1 MTQNGPITMDVP
13 GANGASAGPIALTT
27 PYTMCRICLKR
38 FKAAPGDSSIE
49 ELRCE
54 CGAGLHGY
62 EAPVELS
69 TPARGVLPRL
79 IRFWLA
85 GREDGYWGEKRFF
98 RPAAAERAGVAP
110 RQVRFA
116 YEAGRRVGER
126 LRDGAHLH
134 AMRVMKMKA
143 TASAATGTAR
153 LHAAA

>member
-1 MTQNGPITMDVP
+1 MTQNGPITMDAP
-13 GANGASAGPIALTT
+13 GGNGGGAGGATFGPQ
-27 PYTMCRICLKR
+27 YTMCRICIKR
-38 FKAAPGDSSIE
+38 FKVVPGYQDE
-49 ELRCE
+49 AVDEPRCE
-54 CGAGLHGY
+54 CGAHLHGY

-69 TPARGVLPRL
+69 TRARGVLPRL

-85 GREDGYWGEKRFF
+85 GREDGYWDEKRFF
-98 RPAAAERAGVAP
+98 RPAVAERAGVAP

-143 TASAATGTAR
+143 TASAVTAR